1 MERSRKKR
9 IVVITVCIA
18 GLIGFFMWFF
28 GIDIIKS
35 AVRKNELRKL
45 SYYIVYDSYHSY
57 HRDTYDIYIMVNN
70 EKEELTINDNVRKII
85 TDSFISKMRDVPKSN
100 PLNGNLYE
108 LYGNHDIWVHFL
120 FPSNDLP
127 YGWEQ
132 TYMNISY
139 NLQFDDITRSE
150 KATLKIP
157 IGASQPNECELMFE

>member
-9 IVVITVCIA
+9 IVVIAVCIA
-18 GLIGFFMWFF
+18 GLIGYFTWFF

-35 AVRKNELRKL
+35 AIRKNELRKL
-45 SYYIVYDSYHSY
+45 PYYIVYDSYHNY
-57 HRDTYDIYIMVNN
+57 HRDTFDIMMVNSG
-70 EKEELTINDNVRKII
+70 KEELTIIDNVRKII
-85 TDSFISKMRDVPKSN
+85 TDSFISEMRNVPKSN

-120 FPSNDLP
+120 FPSKDLP

-132 TYMNISY
+132 TYLNISY
-139 NLQFDDITRSE
+139 NLQFDVITSAE

-157 IGASQPNECELMFE
+157 IGASQPNECELIFE